1 MNSPIWIFSYKQYIS
16 LPDKNKI
23 SNIMISLPVLAPAT
37 VYTNLFWQTL
47 FWRLYLAIIF
57 YMNRISSSSFYLSS
71 LFQTI
76 FKIWYYEKI
85 LMIIV
90 PRLPYQS
97 AWHDIIICS
106 GIITSHMTKIENKKD
121 IQHHNFLLTSFYLN
135 AEITICLC

>member
-1 MNSPIWIFSYKQYIS
+1 MITNTGIGYTLNSPIWIFSYKQYIS

-47 FWRLYLAIIF
+47 FW
-57 YMNRISSSSFYLSS
+57 LS
-71 LFQTI
+71 QTI
-76 FKIWYYEKI
+76 FEIWYYEKI